1 MGNTVKLKTEDLLHK
16 IPLRIT
22 DTTLR
27 DAHQSLWATRMR
39 TDDILSIIDVIDN
52 VGYYSLEAWGGAT
65 FDVCLRFLRENP
77 WERLRLIKA
86 KAKNTPLQ
94 MLLRGQNLVGYRN
107 YADDVVDRFIA
118 LACKNGIDI
127 FRVFDALNDT
137 RNLEAAV
144 KAVKKHGAH
153 AQGTLAYT
161 ISPAHTVEK
170 YIQYAKE
177 QVGLGIDS
185 LCVKDMAGILSPI
198 MAERLVSALVKELD
212 IPVQLHCHASS
223 GMGTAAYVEGVRAGA
238 GAIDCAIS
246 SMAGTSSQ
254 PPVETMA
261 AIFSETNYSAGL
273 DVDALDRVAKYFADL
288 APRRSAAPISVMP
301 IDPGILVHQIP
312 GGMISNFRSQL
323 QMQKALDKLPQVLQ
337 EVSRVREDLGYP
349 PLVTPTSQ
357 IVGTQAVMNIIS
369 GERYKI
375 VPNEVKDYV
384 KGLYGRSPAPI
395 DKGMIKKILGDEK
408 PISYRPADKIAPM
421 LPKATDGVDPALI
434 NAEEDILSYVL
445 LPEPALEYFKWR
457 AAPAGERPEIPADAE
472 IRKIAGDAAAKGEAG
487 KNAQAS
493 VSAPPPQP
501 PSMRLPLDGLAAEI
515 IGKIDGLVIEEV
527 VFRKGESTISVKSHA
542 VSQAAFAEGRTLNA
556 ASAVPAAVS
565 SSAAPRQ
572 TPQAVP
578 AAPQPA
584 PEVKA
589 EAAVPAAGYAQS
601 IKAPLVGTFYS
612 SPGPGKPAFVKEG
625 DIVEKGAKVCIVEAM
640 KLFNEISAPA
650 RCKIVKILA
659 ADGAAVDKDQELI
672 GVEEIK

>member
-39 TDDILSIIDVIDN
+39 TEDILAIIDVVDN

-107 YADDVVDRFIA
+107 YADDVVDRFVA

-137 RNLEAAV
+137 RNLEAAI
-144 KAVKKHGAH
+144 KAVKRHGAH

-170 YIQYAKE
+170 YVQYAKE
-177 QVGLGIDS
+177 QVELGIDS

-223 GMGTAAYVEGVRAGA
+223 GMATAAYVEGVRAGA

-246 SMAGTSSQ
+246 SMAGASSQ

-273 DVDALDRVAKYFADL
+273 NVEALDMVAKYFADL
-288 APRRSAAPISVMP
+288 APRRSTAPISVMP

-384 KGLYGRSPAPI
+384 KGLYGRSPVPI
-395 DKGMIKKILGDEK
+395 DKSMIKKILGDEK
-408 PISYRPADKIAPM
+408 PINHRPADKITSM
-421 LPKATDGVDPALI
+421 LPKATDGVDPTFI
-434 NAEEDILSYVL
+434 HAEEDILSYVL

-457 AAPAGERPEIPADAE
+457 AAPVGERPEIPADAE
-472 IRKIAGDAAAKGEAG
+472 IKKASGEAAAKGEAD
-487 KNAQAS
+487 KKAPVSVPVTSVPASAS
-493 VSAPPPQP
+493 VSPL
-501 PSMRLPLDGLAAEI
+501 RLPVDGLVAEL
-515 IGKIDGLVIEEV
+515 IGKIDGLVIEEM
-527 VFRKGESTISVKSHA
+527 VFRKGESTISVKSR
-542 VSQAAFAEGRTLNA
+542 AAFQAPTVGQMPG
-556 ASAVPAAVS
+556 AVATPVSLPTFAVS
-565 SSAAPRQ
+565 SQ
-572 TPQAVP
+572 TAQAS
-578 AAPQPA
+578 
-584 PEVKA
+584 PEVQQSALPSANNDAAAYAKA
-589 EAAVPAAGYAQS
+589 
-601 IKAPLVGTFYS
+601 IKSPLVGTFYS

-625 DIVEKGAKVCIVEAM
+625 DIVEKGVKVCIVEAM

-659 ADGAAVDKDQELI
+659 ADGTAVDKDQELI
-672 GVEEIK
+672 GIEEVG

>member
-1 MGNTVKLKTEDLLHK
+1 MRTED
-16 IPLRIT
+16 
-22 DTTLR
+22 
-27 DAHQSLWATRMR
+27 
-39 TDDILSIIDVIDN
+39 ILNIVDVIDN

-77 WERLRLIKA
+77 WERLRLVKA

-107 YADDVVDRFIA
+107 YADDVVDSFVA
-118 LACKNGIDI
+118 LACQNGIDI

-137 RNLEAAV
+137 RNLEAAI

-161 ISPAHTVEK
+161 ISPVHTVEK
-170 YIQYAKE
+170 YVQYAKE
-177 QVGLGIDS
+177 QLELGIDS

-198 MAERLVSALVKELD
+198 MAERLVSALIKELN

-223 GMGTAAYVEGVRAGA
+223 GMATAAYVEGVRAGA

-246 SMAGTSSQ
+246 AMAGTSSQ

-273 DVDALDRVAKYFADL
+273 DVEALDRVAKYFTDL
-288 APRRSAAPISVMP
+288 APRRSVAPSSAVP
-301 IDPGILVHQIP
+301 IDPGILIHQIP

-357 IVGTQAVMNIIS
+357 IVGTQAVMNILS

-384 KGLYGRSPAPI
+384 KGLYGRSPVPI
-395 DKGMIKKILGDEK
+395 DRGMIKKILGDEK
-408 PISYRPADKIAPM
+408 PINYRPADKIAPM
-421 LPKATDGVDPALI
+421 LPKATDGIDPALI
-434 NAEEDILSYVL
+434 NGEEDIISYVL

-457 AAPAGERPEIPADAE
+457 AVPAGERPEIPADAE
-472 IRKIAGDAAAKGEAG
+472 IRNAKGEVAAKADAG
-487 KNAQAS
+487 QKTQMPVSPQISAQMSA
-493 VSAPPPQP
+493 VSMLTPQ
-501 PSMRLPLDGLAAEI
+501 LPIDGLAAEL
-515 IGKIDGLVIEEV
+515 IGKIDGLVIEEI

-542 VSQAAFAEGRTLNA
+542 VSQTPATRSVMDVAV
-556 ASAVPAAVS
+556 ASSVPVSPSLAVPLPVTQAPLPLAAAEEPV
-565 SSAAPRQ
+565 AAYKQ
-572 TPQAVP
+572 T
-578 AAPQPA
+578 
-584 PEVKA
+584 
-589 EAAVPAAGYAQS
+589 

-612 SPGPGKPAFVKEG
+612 SPGPGKSAFVKEG

-659 ADGAAVDKDQELI
+659 ADGDAVDKDQELI
-672 GVEEIK
+672 GIEEIG